1 MLDNATANI
10 LSIVND
16 QCKENTYVI
25 IKNSD
30 ITPHLKK
37 RNKLD
42 DEAIKDTIN
51 YLAERE
57 YIKLKHSEQ
66 GTYCLTML
74 PKGRLFNEDEAE
86 KRYDL
91 KQEKRRNNM
100 FLFKIAFVSSLFA
113 FLGAAAATILINFIF

>member
-1 MLDNATANI
+1 MLDKATANI
-10 LSIVND
+10 LSVVND

-37 RNKLD
+37 KNKLD

-74 PKGRLFNEDEAE
+74 PKGRLFNEDETE
-86 KRYDL
+86 KRYNL
-91 KQEKRRNNM
+91 KQESKRNTI
-100 FLFKIAFVSSLFA
+100 FLFKIAFVSALFS

>member
-10 LSIVND
+10 LSVVND

-74 PKGRLFNEDEAE
+74 PKGKLFNEDEAE
-86 KRYDL
+86 KRYYL
-91 KQEKRRNNM
+91 KQEKSRNRM
-100 FLFKIAFVSSLFA
+100 FLFKIAFVASLFS
-113 FLGAAAATILINFIF
+113 FLGAAVATILIGIIF